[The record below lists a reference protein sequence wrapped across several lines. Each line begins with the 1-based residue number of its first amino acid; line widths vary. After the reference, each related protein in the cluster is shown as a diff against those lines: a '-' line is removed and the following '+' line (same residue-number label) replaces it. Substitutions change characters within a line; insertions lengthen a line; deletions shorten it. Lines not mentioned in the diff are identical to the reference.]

1 MQILNSNKKEIG
13 QSVVKGSIIL
23 IIANLLVKIIGAL
36 FKIPLANL
44 LGNEGMGYFSSA
56 YAIYSGLF
64 VVATAGLPV
73 AIAKMV
79 AESTAHN
86 NLRELKRIH
95 RVSYAIFALVG
106 VIGTAVLYFGAD
118 KLLKGYGDNAICV
131 QIVAPAIFFVSIM
144 SVYRGFFQG
153 LSDMYP
159 TAFSELIES
168 GAKLV
173 FGMMLAYIFLK
184 DGLIYGAAGA
194 ISGVTVGSILGAI
207 FLISVYLFK
216 RKNIYSRFDSTKK
229 APPVKEVVF
238 KLLYVALPVTISAS
252 VFTITNLIDVA
263 QIGSRLSLIADK
275 IPKEQIEKCME
286 YASDAITGVADSA
299 TSAIV
304 NSLYGMYQAKVVTM
318 LNLIP
323 AIVVAVCLP
332 LVPAI
337 ARAYESKKMTSVSM
351 ATNRSVK
358 FTIVFA
364 LPGAV
369 GIGVLSDPILV
380 TLFGSN
386 DASFILKLIT
396 PAIVTVS
403 LVLVTNAI
411 LQATGHVLV
420 PVINIAVAGITK
432 VIINYFLLV
441 IPEINISGVAVGT
454 SACYTVYM
462 ILNLI
467 YVVKITK
474 PNLKFLDCVIKPG
487 IAALIMGVSV
497 WAINRVLTGFM
508 DYTRF
513 ESVVRTAVSVVVGVL
528 VYVPVLFK
536 LNMLSEDEI
545 SELPKGDKLI
555 LVLKK
560 IKLL

>member
-1 MQILNSNKKEIG
+1 MGNQKKIG

-36 FKIPLANL
+36 FKIPLTNI

-56 YAIYSGLF
+56 YTIYSGLF
-64 VVATAGLPV
+64 TVATAGLPV

-86 NLRELKRIH
+86 NLKELKRIH
-95 RVSYAIFALVG
+95 HVSYVLFALVG
-106 VIGTAVLYFGAD
+106 IIGTAVLYFGAD
-118 KLLKGYGDNAICV
+118 ELIKSYGENSLCV
-131 QIVAPAIFFVSIM
+131 KIVAPAIFFVAIM

-168 GAKLV
+168 GTKLIIGI
-173 FGMMLAYIFLK
+173 FMAYILL
-184 DGLIYGAAGA
+184 DNGLIYGAAGA
-194 ISGVTVGSILGAI
+194 ISGVTIGSVFGAV
-207 FLISVYLFK
+207 FLIVTFFVKK
-216 RKNIYSRFDSTKK
+216 RKIYLSLDNTKE
-229 APPVKEVVF
+229 APSSGNVLKN
-238 KLLYVALPVTISAS
+238 LLYVALPVTISAS

-275 IPKEQIEKCME
+275 IPFHQIEKCVE
-286 YASDAITGVADSA
+286 YAGNTIADVADSA
-299 TSAIV
+299 TATIV
-304 NSLYGMYQAKVVTM
+304 NSLYGMYTAKVITM

-323 AIVVAVCLP
+323 AIVVAVCMP

-337 ARAYESKKMTSVSM
+337 ARAYEGKKMGEVSG
-351 ATNRSVK
+351 ATNRSIK
-358 FTIVFA
+358 FTIAFA

-369 GIGVLSDPILV
+369 GIGILSEPILV

-386 DASFILKLIT
+386 DASFLLKLIT
-396 PAIVTVS
+396 PAIVFVS
-403 LVLVTNAI
+403 VVLVTNAI

-420 PVINIAVAGITK
+420 PVANIIVAGLSK

-441 IPEINISGVAVGT
+441 IPEININGVAVGT
-454 SACYTVYM
+454 SVCYLVYM

-467 YVVKITK
+467 YVIKITTPQITIKEFVLK
-474 PNLKFLDCVIKPG
+474 PLICAG
-487 IAALIMGVSV
+487 IMGLGV
-497 WAINRVLTGFM
+497 WATSTIVKSFVEMSRFGAAINTGL
-508 DYTRF
+508 
-513 ESVVRTAVSVVVGVL
+513 SIAVGVVL
-528 VYVPVLFK
+528 YVIIMFKTKLLLADDVL
-536 LNMLSEDEI
+536 N
-545 SELPKGDKLI
+545 LPKGNKLVEI
-555 LVLKK
+555 LKK